1 MAGRAGLWYAQ
12 EKTSTEENAMKIG
25 HIIRA
30 KRRAKGLTQEQVAAA
45 LGVSAPAVSKW
56 EGNLSF
62 PDITLLPRLAR
73 LLGTDLNGL
82 MAFQEELSRQE
93 VGEFL
98 NRLAALPLDQALS
111 LAREKVG
118 EYPNCALLALNVALT
133 LEGMLTLKGE
143 VRPDGEGWILSL
155 YERAAASEDRE
166 VADQAKAMLFSR
178 RLEAGEDTQAEELL
192 AALPRQPLFQRERME
207 TRLALAR
214 GDWQRAGMLLES
226 QLSRQVS
233 LAQDT
238 LLSLMD
244 LAAKEGQPRRIS
256 PLADHALALAEHFD
270 QWEYEKWAIRLQAA
284 CLTQDV
290 GEGLAAV
297 KGLLAALEGGW
308 KPMGD
313 LYAHLPPKDPGEL
326 LARLGPGVRRELAE
340 GEEYAFLREAAGF
353 WEVMGE

>member
-1 MAGRAGLWYAQ
+1 MASRAGLWYA
-12 EKTSTEENAMKIG
+12 KGKRNKEENAMEIG

-30 KRRAKGLTQEQVAAA
+30 KRRAKGLTQEQVAEA

-62 PDITLLPRLAR
+62 PDVTLLPRLAR

-98 NRLAALPLDQALS
+98 NRLAALPPDRALS

-118 EYPNCALLALNVALT
+118 EYPNCALLALNVALA
-133 LEGMLTLKGE
+133 LEGMLALHGE
-143 VRPDGEGWILSL
+143 AGPEEWILSL
-155 YERAAASEDRE
+155 YERAAASQDRE

-178 RLEAGEDTQAEELL
+178 RLEAGDYPQAEELL

-207 TRLALAR
+207 AGLALAR
-214 GDWQRAGMLLES
+214 GDWQRAGELLES
-226 QLSRQVS
+226 QLARQVS
-233 LAQDT
+233 LVQDT

-244 LAAKEGQPRRIS
+244 LAAKEGKPRRIS
-256 PLADHALALAEHFD
+256 PLAGRALALAEHFGQGD
-270 QWEYEKWAIRLQAA
+270 YEKWVIRLQAA
-284 CLTQDV
+284 CLTRDT
-290 GEGLAAV
+290 EAGLAAV

-308 KPMGD
+308 KPQGD
-313 LYAHLPPKDPGEL
+313 LYAHLSSKAPGDL
-326 LARLGPGVRRELAE
+326 LERLGPGIRRELAE
-340 GEEYAFLREAAGF
+340 GEEYAFLREDGRF
-353 WEVMGE
+353 WAVMGE